1 MRNDIL
7 KEVFDIIAQRKSF
20 AELKAEEIEDKAFE
34 SEEISEAF
42 SHFKELEFEEI
53 KNKADGKGKSLDS
66 EIKKA
71 KEKYLSSL
79 KKHGYCEK
87 DFVPDYRCKKCSDTG
102 KADGKLCECA
112 IGIYRKILLER
123 SKQNCLNFNFNN
135 VEISSKEDKD
145 YFEYAKKIVEKY
157 PIKKPLNIIF
167 SGETGIGKTVLASC
181 IANGVLDKGY
191 TANFVTAFDFI
202 QKCLKYHTSPV
213 SERGYLLDEFFDCD
227 LLVLDD
233 LGTEPMLKNVTVE
246 YLMILIGEREK
257 NSKHTIYTTNLNKD
271 QIRLKYGER
280 IFSRLTFTKTSDFNE
295 MKGCDK
301 RLK

>member
-1 MRNDIL
+1 MRSDIL

-42 SHFKELEFEEI
+42 SHLKELEFEEI
-53 KNKADGKGKSLDS
+53 KNKADGKGKSMDG

-87 DFVPDYRCKKCSDTG
+87 DFAPDYRCKKCSDTG
-102 KADGKLCECA
+102 KADGKLCKCA
-112 IGIYRKILLER
+112 IEIYRKILLER
-123 SKQNCLNFNFNN
+123 SKQNCLTFNFDN
-135 VEISSKEDKD
+135 VTAKDKNDKEHLNFGKL
-145 YFEYAKKIVEKY
+145 FVEKY
-157 PIKKPLNIIF
+157 PSKKTLNIIL

-257 NSKHTIYTTNLNKD
+257 NSKHTIFTTNLD
-271 QIRLKYGER
+271 QKQILTRYGER
-280 IFSRLTFTKTSDFNE
+280 VFSRLLNKSNSLFKIME
-295 MKGCDK
+295 GKDK
-301 RLK
+301 RIN

>member
-1 MRNDIL
+1 MRSDIL

-42 SHFKELEFEEI
+42 SHFKELEFEDI

-112 IGIYRKILLER
+112 IEIYRKILLER
-123 SKQNCLNFNFNN
+123 SKQNCLTFNFDN
-135 VEISSKEDKD
+135 VTAKDKNDKEHLNFGKL
-145 YFEYAKKIVEKY
+145 FVEKY
-157 PIKKPLNIIF
+157 P
-167 SGETGIGKTVLASC
+167 
-181 IANGVLDKGY
+181 
-191 TANFVTAFDFI
+191 
-202 QKCLKYHTSPV
+202 
-213 SERGYLLDEFFDCD
+213 
-227 LLVLDD
+227 
-233 LGTEPMLKNVTVE
+233 
-246 YLMILIGEREK
+246 
-257 NSKHTIYTTNLNKD
+257 SK
-271 QIRLKYGER
+271 
-280 IFSRLTFTKTSDFNE
+280 
-295 MKGCDK
+295 
-301 RLK
+301 